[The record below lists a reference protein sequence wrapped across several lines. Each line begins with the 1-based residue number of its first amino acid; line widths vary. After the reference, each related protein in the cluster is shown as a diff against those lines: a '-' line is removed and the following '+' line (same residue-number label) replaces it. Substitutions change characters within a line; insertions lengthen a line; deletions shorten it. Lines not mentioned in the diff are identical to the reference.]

1 MEQITPFTHA
11 QIPTQ
16 SAAPSSPDLLPLRLI
31 SVEVLTLRARLRL
44 VDLGASLPHFT
55 GQGGNRVYPR
65 LLR

>member
-55 GQGGNRVYPR
+55 GKEETGCTTR